1 MSGRVTMIC
10 STMLWPPKRA
20 ATREFWSDHQA
31 VTRRSRYAR
40 SSVAITRRRRFRVL
54 RIVRLTVKLRGR
66 PPRPEGRHGRTLS
79 TGARGAKPLT
89 PHGPLQR
96 LLGGSDVP
104 SVWLPKLYANILGTV
119 RLLAR
124 HDCLYPFLSGLVTES
139 KRLEVGDGRDSRIT
153 DAVRPRA

>member
-79 TGARGAKPLT
+79 TGARGAKSLT
-89 PHGPLQR
+89 PHGTLQR
-96 LLGGSDVP
+96 LLGGSEV
-104 SVWLPKLYANILGTV
+104 PKLVSAKMDPNLIG
-119 RLLAR
+119 
-124 HDCLYPFLSGLVTES
+124 
-139 KRLEVGDGRDSRIT
+139 
-153 DAVRPRA
+153 

>member
-1 MSGRVTMIC
+1 PATSGRSAHRV
-10 STMLWPPKRA
+10 
-20 ATREFWSDHQA
+20 Q
-31 VTRRSRYAR
+31 
-40 SSVAITRRRRFRVL
+40 RRREEAAKPPRL
-54 RIVRLTVKLRGR
+54 REPLSTCCLTVKLRGR

>member
-1 MSGRVTMIC
+1 MSPSRV
-10 STMLWPPKRA
+10 
-20 ATREFWSDHQA
+20 
-31 VTRRSRYAR
+31 
-40 SSVAITRRRRFRVL
+40 SVMACC
-54 RIVRLTVKLRGR
+54 LTVKLRGR
-66 PPRPEGRHGRTLS
+66 TTTSDERRGRTLS

-96 LLGGSDVP
+96 LLDGSDVP
-104 SVWLPKLYANILGTV
+104 SVWLPKLHANILGTV

-139 KRLEVGDGRDSRIT
+139 KRLEAGDGRDSRIT

>member
-40 SSVAITRRRRFRVL
+40 SSVAITRIRRFRVL

-66 PPRPEGRHGRTLS
+66 TTTPDKRRGRTLS
-79 TGARGAKPLT
+79 AGARGAKPQAH
-89 PHGPLQR
+89 HGPLQR
-96 LLGGSDVP
+96 LLGVAAEIIAS
-104 SVWLPKLYANILGTV
+104 
-119 RLLAR
+119 
-124 HDCLYPFLSGLVTES
+124 
-139 KRLEVGDGRDSRIT
+139 
-153 DAVRPRA
+153 